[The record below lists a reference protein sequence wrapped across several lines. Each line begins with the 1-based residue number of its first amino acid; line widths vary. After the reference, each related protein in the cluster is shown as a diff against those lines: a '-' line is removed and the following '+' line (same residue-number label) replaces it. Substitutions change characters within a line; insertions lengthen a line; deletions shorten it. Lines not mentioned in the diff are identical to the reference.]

1 MWGTLLDRT
10 MGIWRANLTQD
21 AGGGTVRAYAA
32 LSPAVNVPCS
42 LQSARSATVEWFL
55 RRNIDVDYEIY
66 TTSDLD
72 SLLDGGPKLTDAFV
86 DSGGVQYL
94 VKGFKRDQ
102 NLILSPE
109 PLYTIACYRV
119 VS

>member
-10 MGIWRANLTQD
+10 LSIQRAALSQD
-21 AGGGTVRAYAA
+21 AGGGTVRTYAP
-32 LSPAVNVPCS
+32 LSPAVSVPCS
-42 LQSARSATVEWFL
+42 LQSARAATVEWFL
-55 RRNIDVDYEIY
+55 RRNIEVDYEIY

-72 SLLDGGPKLTDAFV
+72 SLIDGGLKLTDAFV
-86 DSGGVQYL
+86 DGNGILYV

-109 PLYTIACYRV
+109 PIYCIACQRV
-119 VS
+119 IS

>member
-10 MGIWRANLTQD
+10 MSIQRAVLTQD
-21 AGGGTVRAYAA
+21 AGGGTVRTYGP
-32 LSPAVNVPCS
+32 LSPALSVPCS
-42 LQSARSATVEWFL
+42 LQSARAATVEWFL

-72 SLLDGGPKLTDAFV
+72 VLMSGGVKLTDAFV
-86 DSGGVQYL
+86 DGNGILYA
-94 VKGFKRDQ
+94 VKGVKRDQ
-102 NLILSPE
+102 NLIISPE
-109 PLYTIACYRV
+109 PIYCIACQRV